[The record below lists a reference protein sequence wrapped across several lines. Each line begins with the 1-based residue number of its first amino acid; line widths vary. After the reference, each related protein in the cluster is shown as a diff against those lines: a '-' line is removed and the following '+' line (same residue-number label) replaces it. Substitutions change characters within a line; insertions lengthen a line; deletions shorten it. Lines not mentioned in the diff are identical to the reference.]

1 MKMKAVF
8 QILILF
14 SLNLLNA
21 QEGKLPV
28 NFVYVEDLIPDI
40 VLEMR
45 YTGENNFLGVP
56 VEGYKSPVAIL
67 SRPAALALAK
77 VQMELKDSGYC
88 LKIFDAYRPQRAVD
102 HFISWAR
109 NPADTLKKA
118 EFYPEVDKKDLFSL
132 GYISTRSGHSRG
144 STIDLTIV
152 EDSIGKE
159 VDMGGSYDL
168 FGEVSHHG
176 FSQITPEQKKNRNL
190 LKRVMMKYG
199 FQPYSQ
205 EWWHYTYQP
214 EPFPNTYFDFIVE

>member
-1 MKMKAVF
+1 MKIIF
-8 QILILF
+8 QMLLLL

-21 QEGKLPV
+21 QESSLPP

-45 YTGENNFLGVP
+45 YTGENNFLGVA

-67 SRPAALALAK
+67 SRPAALALVK
-77 VQMELKDSGYC
+77 VQQELKENGYC

-118 EFYPEVDKKDLFSL
+118 DFYPEEDKKDLFSL

-144 STIDLTIV
+144 STVDLTMV
-152 EDSIGKE
+152 DYATGKE
-159 VDMGGSYDL
+159 VDMGGSYDH
-168 FGEVSHHG
+168 FGEVSHHA
-176 FSQITPEQKKNRNL
+176 FSQLTPEQKNNRNL

-205 EWWHYTYQP
+205 EWWHYTFQP
-214 EPFPNTYFDFIVE
+214 EPFPNTYFDFLVE

>member
-1 MKMKAVF
+1 MKTIF
-8 QILILF
+8 QMLLLF
-14 SLNLLNA
+14 SLNLLQA
-21 QEGKLPV
+21 QQSSIPP

-45 YTGENNFLGVP
+45 YTDENNFLGVA
-56 VEGYKSPVAIL
+56 VQGYKSPVAIL
-67 SRPAALALAK
+67 SRPAALALVK
-77 VQMELKDSGYC
+77 VQQELKENGYC

-109 NPADTLKKA
+109 NPEDTLQKA
-118 EFYPEVDKKDLFSL
+118 DFYPEVDKKDLFSL

-144 STIDLTIV
+144 STVDLTMV
-152 EDSIGKE
+152 DYATGEE

-168 FGEVSHHG
+168 FGEVSHHA
-176 FSQITPEQKKNRNL
+176 FSQITQEQKNNRNL
-190 LKRVMMKYG
+190 LKRVMMKHG

-214 EPFPNTYFDFIVE
+214 EPFPNTYFDFVVE

>member
-1 MKMKAVF
+1 MKAVF
-8 QILILF
+8 PILIFL

-21 QEGKLPV
+21 QESTLPA
-28 NFVYVEDLIPDI
+28 NFVYVEKLIPDI
-40 VLEMR
+40 VLDMR

-56 VEGYKSPVAIL
+56 VEGYKKPVAIL
-67 SRPAALALAK
+67 SKPAALALAK
-77 VQMELKDSGYC
+77 VQQELKENGYC

-118 EFYPEVDKKDLFSL
+118 EFYPEADKKDLFSL

-144 STIDLTIV
+144 STVDLTIV
-152 EDSIGKE
+152 YYSTGEE

-168 FGEVSHHG
+168 FGEISHHG
-176 FSQITPEQKKNRNL
+176 FLQITAEQKKNRNL

-214 EPFPNTYFDFIVE
+214 EPFPNTYFDFLVE

>member
-1 MKMKAVF
+1 MKTTF
-8 QILILF
+8 QMLLLL

-21 QEGKLPV
+21 QENSLPP

-45 YTGENNFLGVP
+45 YTGENNFLGVA

-67 SRPAALALAK
+67 SRPAALALVK
-77 VQMELKDSGYC
+77 VQQELKENGYC

-144 STIDLTIV
+144 STVDLTIV
-152 EDSIGKE
+152 DYSTGEE
-159 VDMGGSYDL
+159 VDMGGGYDL
-168 FGEVSHHG
+168 FGEVSHQG
-176 FSQITPEQKKNRNL
+176 FSQITTEQKNNRNL
-190 LKRVMMKYG
+190 LKSVMMKYG

-214 EPFPNTYFDFIVE
+214 EPFPNTYFDFVVE

>member
-1 MKMKAVF
+1 MKAVF
-8 QILILF
+8 QILILL
-14 SLNLLNA
+14 SLNMVSA
-21 QEGKLPV
+21 QDITLPT

-40 VLEMR
+40 VLDMR

-56 VEGYKSPVAIL
+56 VEGYKKPVAIL

-77 VQMELKDSGYC
+77 VQIELKDSGYC

-144 STIDLTIV
+144 STVDLTIV
-152 EDSIGKE
+152 DYSTGEE

-190 LKRVMMKYG
+190 LKRVMMKHG

-214 EPFPNTYFDFIVE
+214 EHFPHTYFDFVVD